1 MTMFFYRFLLLF
13 SFLTIFQKGH
23 AVNIIDFTK
32 NRSSYIGENISFY
45 EDSTNKLTIN
55 QLLNN
60 NVQFEPSTNEVL
72 NFGVSNSTYWLQFT
86 IANGSDC
93 RNLVLNL
100 ENPLLNKATLY
111 IVKKDSLLDSISI
124 ESYKSQQNRVFDHQF
139 FTFKLW
145 MDYGDQLTY
154 YLKASSDM
162 QLLVPV
168 SIYQKDDLANNLLR
182 FDLRTGIFI
191 GFMLAMLMYNLF
203 LFLSLRDLQYFYYV
217 NYILWVTIAQV
228 AVLGLFHRFL
238 HDDYALAN
246 YIVPFAGAM
255 SGIASVLFV
264 RSFLSLKEYTRRFG
278 LYLNIVIIA
287 DVVAILL
294 LFVDI
299 SLAYEMVNL
308 VAGLGSIFVLYIA
321 FYVKRKGSKVANLFL
336 IAWGIFLS
344 TVIVFV
350 LKDIGVIR
358 YSQFSTYIVQLGVS
372 IEALLLSFALANK
385 MNIYRREKEES
396 QKREFNAL
404 RENDR
409 LIREQNIILEV
420 KIEERTHELQLSN
433 HSLQDAIHDLKEAQ
447 SQLVESEKMA
457 SLGQLTAGVAH
468 EINNPI
474 NFVTSNVKPL
484 KRDLEM
490 VWDAFSYVE
499 NVALE
504 ENTDPADRKNRI
516 DSYKN
521 ELDIDY
527 LKSEIDFLLRGMH
540 DGASRTAEIVK
551 SLRIFSRVDEDAVMR
566 ADINLGIDSTL
577 VILGSL
583 LGENIKLEKNL
594 GNLPQIECYPGKLN
608 QVFLNIL
615 TNAIYALD
623 KKFNSKPGGILK
635 IESSLLSDVGYIQI
649 LIEDNGI
656 GIPTHI
662 INKIFEPFFTTK
674 DVGEGTGLGMSI
686 AYNTILKHNGEILV
700 DSIEGEK
707 TTFIIKLPINQIV

>member
-1 MTMFFYRFLLLF
+1 MFYYRFIMCFILLIACF
-13 SFLTIFQKGH
+13 KGQ
-23 AVNIIDFTK
+23 AVNIIHFTEAK
-32 NRSSYIGENISFY
+32 SNYIGKSISY
-45 EDSTNKLTIN
+45 HEDPTSKLTIG
-55 QLLNN
+55 QLLKS
-60 NVQFEPSTNEVL
+60 NVSFEESNSEVL
-72 NFGVSNSTYWLQFT
+72 NFGITNSTYWLKFT
-86 IANGSDC
+86 VSNHSDC

-100 ENPLLNKATLY
+100 ENPLLNAATLY
-111 IVKKDSLLDSISI
+111 IVKDSSVVDSISI
-124 ESYKSQQNRVFDHQF
+124 ESYKTQNNRVFDHQF
-139 FTFKLW
+139 LTFKFFIE
-145 MDYGDQLTY
+145 YGDNVTY
-154 YLKASSDM
+154 YFKTNSNM
-162 QLLVPV
+162 QLLIPL
-168 SIYQKDDLANNLLR
+168 SIYQKDDLANNLLK

-191 GFMLAMLMYNLF
+191 GFMLAMLLYNLF
-203 LFLSLRDLQYFYYV
+203 LFLSLKDLQYFYYV
-217 NYILWVTIAQV
+217 NYILWVTIAQI

-238 HDDYALAN
+238 HENYAIVN
-246 YIVPFAGAM
+246 YIVPFSGAM

-264 RSFLSLKEYTRRFG
+264 RSFLSIKDYTRRFG
-278 LYLNIVIIA
+278 VYLNIIIIA
-287 DVVAILL
+287 DAVAILL
-294 LFVDI
+294 LFVDV
-299 SLAYEMVNL
+299 SLGYKLVNF
-308 VAGLGSIFVLYIA
+308 VAGIGSLFVLYIA
-321 FYVKRKGSKVANLFL
+321 FYVRRKGSKVANLFL

-358 YSQFSTYIVQLGVS
+358 YSQLTTYIVQLGVS

-409 LIREQNIILEV
+409 LIREQNIILEE

-504 ENTDPADRKNRI
+504 ENSLASDRKTRI
-516 DSYKN
+516 DSYKR

-551 SLRIFSRVDEDAVMR
+551 SLRIFSRVDEDAVMK
-566 ADINLGIDSTL
+566 ADINLGIESTL

-583 LGENIKLEKNL
+583 LSENIQLDKKL

-615 TNAIYALD
+615 TNGIYAVE
-623 KKFNSKPGGILK
+623 KKFNNKPGGIIK
-635 IESSLLSDVGYIQI
+635 IESTLIAEEGFVQI

-656 GIPTHI
+656 GIPSAV

-686 AYNTILKHNGEILV
+686 AYNTVLKHNGELIV
-700 DSIEGEK
+700 SSVEGEK
-707 TTFIIKLPINQIV
+707 TTFIIKLPVNQIV